1 MQNNEKLLFSA
12 TDLNLFNCLSQVS
25 KHHFSNEH
33 LNIIMLLYFIADVA
47 LVIRGKCCVSVA
59 LACT

>member
-25 KHHFSNEH
+25 KHFSNEH
-33 LNIIMLLYFIADVA
+33 LNIIMLLYFIVDVA
-47 LVIRGKCCVSVA
+47 LVIRGKCCGQ
-59 LACT
+59 LACP